1 MIKIRAKL
9 ILAFAAT
16 ILICSIAT
24 LAVTF
29 GGYNMMVSD
38 IAASADSNNSRI
50 ISVREISGMIHRQY
64 QDMSRAVAGRDA
76 SLISAL
82 ETESEKIGQAVDR
95 LASQSEDSE
104 RAELEKLK
112 ALTDQFVTMCK
123 TDISKGIERSD
134 PTKYHAL
141 LADFSSL
148 YESAIQKETELKS
161 RMLRQAEA
169 AADGLVKDTA
179 RLGPLS
185 AEQLAALGELL
196 PAAEKVLQEYR
207 SAVDTN
213 QDLLLLKDGQQA
225 RISGLEA
232 EIDALLEEI
241 DRLNAELD
249 ALREQAA
256 GDAGAM
262 PNGTQTDGLAGIR
275 PTDGTTGVRTPDR
288 SAGIQSAYGSAGVRA
303 TEGQTIQASDGST
316 GTQASDGSAGTQA
329 SDGSAGTQ
337 ASDGSAGT
345 QASDGSAGTQAS
357 DGSAGTQPGP
367 ASSSGMAP
375 AVYDQVLADTI
386 KTYLDS
392 ALLKGTNIRSIVN
405 GLAAAENQ
413 KALRKLTS
421 INTAITLT
429 AEAYG
434 MAQAGLAA
442 GGSGR
447 MDAFRNVIRSAS
459 AELQSL
465 GAELDAGDAVLAAE
479 AAEACGKLEAAAGP
493 LEEAGKTLEN
503 TGLSESFAAASGLYD
518 QEIGILSKLEV
529 SYKTYLADDIERS
542 QKLKNNLLLT
552 LAGIA
557 FLSLFIGMFAAL
569 WLSGNILVPIR
580 NMTKLLDRA
589 GKGDLTGRVRDRRRD
604 ELGELGEKVNVVLD
618 GQQKMIEQVKTTSTN
633 IGKLKSSLAELFSHS
648 RENTGK
654 VSNSFRSVMES
665 LMSMLRTPAAKSA
678 APVEDDGTGT
688 LAVTAEK
695 AVEDGMKAI
704 EIAANGERSVQEAE
718 EVIRNVTDTVK
729 QIAGSINELEDS
741 SDRIGNITDT
751 ITEIASKTNLLAL
764 NAAIEAARAGQQ
776 GKGFTVLAEEIR
788 KLSERS
794 NAAAKEIRHLIS
806 EIQAR
811 IQYAVERISDGV
823 DSVDVGVG
831 KINRARSSILEMTG
845 MMSQIVET
853 LKDTANAISSRQGSS
868 TELTGAIN
876 TLAEA
881 ANRTAASGEEI
892 DAELELQQKTLM
904 EMEAVTEKLDEVTD
918 ALNELLEKFRV

>member
-1 MIKIRAKL
+1 
-9 ILAFAAT
+9 
-16 ILICSIAT
+16 
-24 LAVTF
+24 
-29 GGYNMMVSD
+29 
-38 IAASADSNNSRI
+38 
-50 ISVREISGMIHRQY
+50 
-64 QDMSRAVAGRDA
+64 
-76 SLISAL
+76 
-82 ETESEKIGQAVDR
+82 
-95 LASQSEDSE
+95 
-104 RAELEKLK
+104 
-112 ALTDQFVTMCK
+112 
-123 TDISKGIERSD
+123 
-134 PTKYHAL
+134 
-141 LADFSSL
+141 
-148 YESAIQKETELKS
+148 
-161 RMLRQAEA
+161 
-169 AADGLVKDTA
+169 
-179 RLGPLS
+179 
-185 AEQLAALGELL
+185 
-196 PAAEKVLQEYR
+196 
-207 SAVDTN
+207 
-213 QDLLLLKDGQQA
+213 
-225 RISGLEA
+225 
-232 EIDALLEEI
+232 
-241 DRLNAELD
+241 
-249 ALREQAA
+249 
-256 GDAGAM
+256 
-262 PNGTQTDGLAGIR
+262 
-275 PTDGTTGVRTPDR
+275 
-288 SAGIQSAYGSAGVRA
+288 
-303 TEGQTIQASDGST
+303 
-316 GTQASDGSAGTQA
+316 
-329 SDGSAGTQ
+329 
-337 ASDGSAGT
+337 
-345 QASDGSAGTQAS
+345 
-357 DGSAGTQPGP
+357 
-367 ASSSGMAP
+367 MAP

-552 LAGIA
+552 LAGIS
-557 FLSLFIGMFAAL
+557 FISLFIGMFAAL

-589 GKGDLTGRVRDRRRD
+589 GKGDLTARVRDKRRD
-604 ELGELGEKVNVVLD
+604 ELGELGEKVNAVLD

-729 QIAGSINELEDS
+729 QIASSINELEDS

-892 DAELELQQKTLM
+892 DAELELQQKTLT

>member
-345 QASDGSAGTQAS
+345 Q
-357 DGSAGTQPGP
+357 PGP

-552 LAGIA
+552 LAGIS
-557 FLSLFIGMFAAL
+557 FISLFIGMFAAL

-589 GKGDLTGRVRDRRRD
+589 GKGDLTARVRDKRRD
-604 ELGELGEKVNVVLD
+604 ELGELGEKVNAVLD

>member
-1 MIKIRAKL
+1 MKRMIKIRAKL

-16 ILICSIAT
+16 ILLCSIAT

-29 GGYNMMVSD
+29 GGYNMMVSN

-64 QDMSRAVAGRDA
+64 QDMSRAVTERDA
-76 SLISAL
+76 SRISAL
-82 ETESEKIGQAVDR
+82 ETENEKIGQAVDK
-95 LASQSEDSE
+95 LASQSEGSE

-112 ALTDQFVTMCK
+112 ALTGQFVTMCK

-134 PTKYHAL
+134 PTEYRAL
-141 LADFSSL
+141 LADFSSF
-148 YESAIQKETELKS
+148 YESAIQKETDLKS
-161 RMLRQAEA
+161 RITGQAEA
-169 AADGLVKDTA
+169 VADGLAKDA
-179 RLGPLS
+179 ERLVTLS
-185 AEQLAALGELL
+185 AEQLAAFEQLL
-196 PAAEKVLQEYR
+196 PAAEKVLQEYK
-207 SAVDTN
+207 SAVDAN
-213 QDLLLLKDGQQA
+213 QGLLLQRDGQQA
-225 RISGLEA
+225 RISELEA
-232 EIDALLEEI
+232 EIDALLKEI
-241 DRLNAELD
+241 NSLRAELD
-249 ALREQAA
+249 VLREQAA
-256 GDAGAM
+256 GAAGTS
-262 PNGTQTDGLAGIR
+262 PNGTQTDGPAGMQPADGSTGVQSSGR
-275 PTDGTTGVRTPDR
+275 PT
-288 SAGIQSAYGSAGVRA
+288 GIQSADGPAGTRVSEGSATQV
-303 TEGQTIQASDGST
+303 SDGPAGIRS
-316 GTQASDGSAGTQA
+316 ADGPAGTQA
-329 SDGSAGTQ
+329 TDGA
-337 ASDGSAGT
+337 AVIRH
-345 QASDGSAGTQAS
+345 
-357 DGSAGTQPGP
+357 GP
-367 ASSSGMAP
+367 VSSSGMAP
-375 AVYDQVLADTI
+375 AVYDQVLADTVKI
-386 KTYLDS
+386 YLDS

-405 GLAAAENQ
+405 GLAAADNQ
-413 KALRKLTS
+413 KALRRLTS

-442 GGSGR
+442 DGSEQ
-447 MDAFRNVIRSAS
+447 MDAFRDAIGKAS
-459 AELQSL
+459 AELRGLAS
-465 GAELDAGDAVLAAE
+465 ELDAGDAALAAE
-479 AAEACGKLEAAAGP
+479 AAAACGKLEAAAGS
-493 LEEAGKTLEN
+493 LEEAGRTLVN
-503 TGLSESFAAASGLYD
+503 TGLSESFTAASGLYD
-518 QEIGILSKLEV
+518 REIEILNKLEV

-542 QKLKNNLLLT
+542 QRLKNNLLLT

-654 VSNSFRSVMES
+654 VSSSFRSVMEG

-678 APVEDDGTGT
+678 MPVEDGSTGT

-729 QIAGSINELEDS
+729 QIASSINELEDS

-794 NAAAKEIRHLIS
+794 NAAAKEIRQLIS

-811 IQYAVERISDGV
+811 IQYAVERIGDGAA
-823 DSVDVGVG
+823 SVDVGVG

-845 MMSQIVET
+845 MISQIVDT
-853 LKDTANAISSRQGSS
+853 LKDTANAISLRQDSS

-876 TLAEA
+876 TLEEA
-881 ANRTAASGEEI
+881 ASRTAASGEEI
-892 DAELELQQKTLM
+892 DAELELHQKTLT

-918 ALNELLEKFRV
+918 ALNELLEKFNV